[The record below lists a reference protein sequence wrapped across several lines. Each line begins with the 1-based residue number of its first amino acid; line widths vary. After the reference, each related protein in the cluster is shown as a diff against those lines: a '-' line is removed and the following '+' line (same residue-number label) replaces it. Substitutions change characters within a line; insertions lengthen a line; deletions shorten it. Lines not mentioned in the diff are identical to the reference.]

1 MPSAPAQKLLFRRR
15 QRLSH
20 DREFQAV
27 FAARCSSN
35 RGPLRIHAR
44 SSGLPHSRLGL
55 SIGRRFGNA
64 VARNH
69 LKRLLRE
76 AFRLEQ
82 RRLPSGIDLVI
93 SVNPHDPLPLADY
106 RALLL
111 EAATLLARQLETR
124 RPKESGA

>member
-1 MPSAPAQKLLFRRR
+1 MPAAPAQKLLFRRR

-44 SSGLPHSRLGL
+44 FSGLPHTRLGL

-82 RRLPSGIDLVI
+82 RRLPTGIDLVI

-106 RALLL
+106 RALLV

-124 RPKESGA
+124 RAKESGA